1 MICPFCTHDET
12 RVIDSRGSAENAVRR
27 RRECLKCRRRFTTYE
42 KVEQAPLK
50 VIKKDGSR
58 SPFDRDKLRSG
69 IDRACH
75 KRPVKRED
83 VDRLVA
89 EIEAEVLDGFE
100 REVPSREIGE
110 RVSTALKALD
120 EVAFLRFESVYRSF
134 QGAGDFAERA
144 ERVEPFVRGP
154 K

>member
-1 MICPFCTHDET
+1 MLCPFCVHDET

-42 KVEQAPLK
+42 KVEAAPLK

-58 SPFDRDKLRSG
+58 SPFDRDKLRGG
-69 IDRACH
+69 IERACH
-75 KRPVKRED
+75 KRPVPAAEI
-83 VDRLVA
+83 DRLVA
-89 EIEAEVLDGFE
+89 EIETEVLDGFE

-110 RVSTALKALD
+110 RVSTALKGLD
-120 EVAFLRFESVYRSF
+120 EVAYLRFASVYKGF
-134 QGAGDFAERA
+134 QGASDFAEQIGQI
-144 ERVEPFVRGP
+144 EPFARGP